1 MVRFLPVIWQA
12 DSMHPLAYADLSS
25 FWQFAAFDC
34 ILPGPPEALAY
45 TRILGTALVPA
56 FLFLA
61 FLAAWS
67 IAWTLQRAGA
77 KLHRY
82 LESNSVTAVTSGSPP
97 SAVSNTASTS
107 TAVRSEQ
114 SSAFLSALKLP
125 SWLEDSGSAP
135 DLRSPASTCP
145 SESMTSRV
153 SSSTSWLASTAV
165 QLAQQV
171 PVSVL
176 QKVGALQQPVSLRR
190 YLSLR
195 LVITLVVL
203 GYSCYSL
210 FTSSMLQTLACQPI
224 TQVAVLREPS
234 VGRADAGYGFG
245 SLLLEYG
252 TLHYDWLSRRFNTLS
267 SQRSG
272 EGWKAAEDPSRCH
285 PGSGSTGVCQVSGQP
300 GQTGLFV

>member
-12 DSMHPLAYADLSS
+12 DSMHPLAYTDLSS
-25 FWQFAAFDC
+25 FSQFAAFDC

-67 IAWTLQRAGA
+67 IAWALQRAGA

-82 LESNSVTAVTSGSPP
+82 RESNSVTAVTSGSSP
-97 SAVSNTASTS
+97 SAVSTNRASTS
-107 TAVRSEQ
+107 TAVRSEPT
-114 SSAFLSALKLP
+114 SASWSALNLR
-125 SWLEDSGSAP
+125 SWLEDRGSAP

-145 SESMTSRV
+145 SESMTSRF
-153 SSSTSWLASTAV
+153 SSTSWLAST
-165 QLAQQV
+165 LAQQV

-176 QKVGALQQPVSLRR
+176 QKVGAMQQPVSLWR

-195 LVITLVVL
+195 LIITLVVL

-224 TQVAVLREPS
+224 TQVAALREPS
-234 VGRADAGYGFG
+234 LGRADAGYGFG

-252 TLHYDWLSRRFNTLS
+252 TLHYDWVTKRFSILRG
-267 SQRSG
+267 QHSG
-272 EGWKAAEDPSRCH
+272 DDWRAAEDPSRCH
-285 PGSGSTGVCQVSGQP
+285 LGSASTVVCQVRARGNLNKQH
-300 GQTGLFV
+300 GLYH